1 LEELYIHQISIQI
14 IEDTTFGGK
23 IYDNDFEK
31 KITLTEIA
39 SRIES
44 DKKFDKS
51 CKLSVENKKKFK
63 QNVKNI

>member
-1 LEELYIHQISIQI
+1 MTQKTNRYEIYEVDY
-14 IEDTTFGGK
+14 TTFGGK

>member
-1 LEELYIHQISIQI
+1 MTQKTNRYEIYEVDY
-14 IEDTTFGGK
+14 TNFGGK